1 MYVGAVRR
9 TLCLA
14 VLVAALL
21 ASLAQGASA
30 QTAEVQVDLPAPTGR
45 HAVGTLEL
53 ELVDRSRTDS
63 PGSPGARRLMVQA
76 TYPLAAGRHRRCEPS
91 RYISPLVQ
99 PILMQAVAVD
109 RSIDIR
115 THVCQGGKVAGG
127 AHPLLIFS
135 HAYTADRFVYA
146 SLVNDLASRGYVVLA
161 PDHPPDAFAVEY
173 PGGRLVEGGYGRP
186 LSPADI
192 TDEEIAG
199 LNELRA
205 EDVRFVLSKALEL
218 SARRSSPFHRRLD
231 RRRVGVLGHSLG
243 GSTAAR
249 AAQLDRRIDAVADL
263 DGSLFGDW
271 SANTGSRTPFML
283 LAAEGGVGADFAS
296 QPLCSYMAGLRG
308 PRFAFQLTDALH
320 FSFSDFQS
328 LAPRIAAAYPE
339 WVFASVYQVVV
350 GEIDPDS
357 SIGAQRGV
365 LAEFFDRY
373 VKGRRHAP
381 KPAARAP
388 FTTLPVGGCT
398 G

>member
-9 TLCLA
+9 RLSL
-14 VLVAALL
+14 AALAAAL
-21 ASLAQGASA
+21 IASLAPGASA
-30 QTAEVQVDLPAPTGR
+30 QTAEVQVELPAPTGR
-45 HAVGTLEL
+45 HAVGTFEL
-53 ELVDRSRTDS
+53 ELVDRSR
-63 PGSPGARRLMVQA
+63 ARRLMVQA
-76 TYPLAAGRHRRCEPS
+76 TYPLAAKRHRTCEPS

-99 PILMQAVAVD
+99 PILMEAVAVD

-115 THVCQGGKVAGG
+115 THVCQGGKVAPG

-173 PGGRLVEGGYGRP
+173 PGGRLVEGEYGRP

-205 EDVRFVLSKALEL
+205 EDVRFVISKALGL
-218 SARRSSPFHRRLD
+218 NARRSSPLHRRLD
-231 RRRVGVLGHSLG
+231 GRRVGVLGHSLG

-271 SANTGSRTPFML
+271 TANTGSRTPFML
-283 LAAEGGVGADFAS
+283 LAAEGGVGASFTS

-308 PRFAFQLTDALH
+308 PRFAFQLADALH

-328 LAPRIAAAYPE
+328 LAPRIAVAYPD
-339 WVFASVYQVVV
+339 WVFAGVYQVVV
-350 GEIDPDS
+350 GDIDPDS
-357 SIGAQRGV
+357 SIRAQRGA
-365 LAEFFDRY
+365 LAEFFARY
-373 VKGRRHAP
+373 VKREHRAP
-381 KPAARAP
+381 RPAARAP
-388 FTTLPVGGCT
+388 FTELPVAGCT